1 MLTRAS
7 LVYFSIL
14 CAAKLIT
21 GDERTQRYT
30 DGEPVTLWVN
40 KIGPYENPQ
49 ETYSYYTLPFCK
61 VNPEKWDTRWA
72 GLGETLEG
80 NSLVKSDYIINFKK
94 NIPEPVVVCSSQID
108 EEALDMFDYAVENHY
123 WYNLV
128 LDELPIWAMVG
139 ETRTNSSSSVGEV
152 LVYTH
157 KRFSIAHNGDRVIE
171 VNLTNENPMPL
182 TLNSKLAFSYDVS
195 WFETDKKFSHRFN
208 RYLDQDFF
216 EHQIHWFSIFN
227 SFMMV
232 IFLVGLVGL
241 ILMRTLKSD
250 YSKYSKQFDEEDAIV
265 DAPED
270 SGWKQVQGDVFR
282 FPPYLPLFCG
292 LVGTGV
298 QLIMMVYCT
307 SILSIVGTL
316 YIGRGSVST
325 TAVVV
330 YALSSFVG
338 GFVSGRFYAQS
349 KGNAWIKTML
359 VTAAG
364 FTGIFVLVGGSLNMV
379 AIAYNSLAAI
389 PIGTMMVLLLIWA
402 LVSCPL
408 VLFGTIVGRNMTT
421 PYQPPTRISAI
432 PRQIP
437 EKRWYLQS
445 AVLLPLGGLL
455 PFGSIFIE
463 MYFIFTSF
471 WNYKFYYVY
480 GFVLLVFSILLV
492 VTSCVSIVITYFLLN
507 AEDYRWPWTAF
518 LSAASISLYAFTY
531 AIYYFFAKTKMY
543 GLFQTAFYF
552 GQTLLLCLG
561 LGIVCGA
568 IGYLGARAF
577 VWRIFRSVKSD

>member
-1 MLTRAS
+1 MRAIS
-7 LVYFSIL
+7 FGLFVVLLSQGV
-14 CAAKLIT
+14 A
-21 GDERTQRYT
+21 GDEKTQRYT
-30 DGEPVTLWVN
+30 ESEPVTLWVN

-61 VNPEKWDTRWA
+61 VNPDKWETRWA

-80 NSLVKSDYIINFKK
+80 NSLVKSDYAIKFKK
-94 NIPEPVVVCSSQID
+94 NIAEPTVVCSTKVD
-108 EEALDMFDYAVENHY
+108 EEVQDMFEYAVENHY

-139 ETRTNSSSSVGEV
+139 ETRANSSDPDGDS
-152 LVYTH
+152 LVYLH
-157 KRFSIAHNGDRVIE
+157 KRFSIAYNQDRVIE
-171 VNLTNENPMPL
+171 VNMTNENPTPL
-182 TLNSKLAFSYDVS
+182 HLNSKLDFTYEVN
-195 WFETDKKFSHRFN
+195 WVETDKKFSHRFN

-250 YSKYSKQFDEEDAIV
+250 YSKYSKQFDEEDGMA

-307 SILSIVGTL
+307 TILSTIGTL
-316 YIGRGSVST
+316 YIGRGAVST

-338 GFVSGRFYAQS
+338 GFVSGRFYVQS

-359 VTAAG
+359 VTAGG
-364 FTGIFVLVGGSLNMV
+364 FTGLVIVVSGSLNLI
-379 AIAYNSLAAI
+379 AISYNSLAAI
-389 PIGTMMVLLLIWA
+389 PFSTMLILCLIWA
-402 LVSCPL
+402 LISCPL
-408 VLFGTIVGRNMTT
+408 VLFGTIVGRNLTH
-421 PYQPPTRISAI
+421 PFQPPTRISAI

-445 AVLLPLGGLL
+445 SVVIPLGGLL

-492 VTSCVSIVITYFLLN
+492 VTSCVTVVITYFLLN

-518 LSAASISLYAFTY
+518 MSGASTALYVFLY

-552 GQTLLLCLG
+552 GQTLLLCLA
-561 LGIVCGA
+561 LGIICGSV
-568 IGYLGARAF
+568 GYLGARAF
-577 VWRIFRSVKSD
+577 VFRIFRGVKSD